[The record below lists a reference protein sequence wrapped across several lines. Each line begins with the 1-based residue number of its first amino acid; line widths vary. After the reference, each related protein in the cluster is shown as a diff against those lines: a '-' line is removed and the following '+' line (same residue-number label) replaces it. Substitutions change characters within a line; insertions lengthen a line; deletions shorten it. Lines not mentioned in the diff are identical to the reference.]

1 MLSLSISRQNIHP
14 VSNGGVFTETNI
26 TGPSDLN
33 HVIQMHIRSY
43 SKCYAIFLMQVQ
55 SFFKDKDSQKSQ
67 PFFSYEGSSKD
78 PITGSA
84 KLKTGKYQEPEEYP
98 MGEWSPSGQDEYP
111 MGEWS
116 PVGESSFIA
125 ETVLSTLGQDF
136 INDPNTS
143 PTSDDL
149 CTTCFPMSEW

>member
-1 MLSLSISRQNIHP
+1 M
-14 VSNGGVFTETNI
+14 
-26 TGPSDLN
+26 
-33 HVIQMHIRSY
+33 
-43 SKCYAIFLMQVQ
+43 KVQ
-55 SFFKDKDSQKSQ
+55 SFFQAKDSQKSQ

-84 KLKTGKYQEPEEYP
+84 KLETGKYQEPEEYP

-125 ETVLSTLGQDF
+125 ESVLSTLGQDS

-149 CTTCFPMSEW
+149 CTTCFPMSEWWLLIQPPVSNGGILFIYSIVQQAWWRSQSDVFLMNLDSLNP